1 MDSAN
6 SITIKALKEM
16 CLMDDALF
24 SKCFDGDRKCSSL
37 MLRIILGRN
46 DLDVTE
52 ARTQRWI
59 QNIENHSVKLDIAA
73 KDSNG
78 KLYNIEMQKA
88 SGKSLR
94 KRARYYSA
102 MIDTK
107 ALRKAHGYDR
117 LPESYVI
124 FITRKDILRKGQAIY
139 EIDRYIKG
147 SWEPYGDGTHIIHVC
162 AANADEDTALGH
174 LVHDLLCTDPEDIY
188 YNELRTKVSYYKNDE
203 EGIIEM
209 TTEFNKMLKESDQ
222 RGERRGLKKGLDLG
236 RRETARNLIANGTVP
251 LETIAECSGL
261 SLKEVES
268 MRNSIHA

>member
-6 SITIKALKEM
+6 SRIRKALEEM
-16 CLMDDALF
+16 CLMDDALL

-73 KDSNG
+73 KDSKG

-88 SGKSLR
+88 SGRSLR

-107 ALRKAHGYDR
+107 ALRKSYGYGR
-117 LPESYVI
+117 LPESYII
-124 FITRKDILRKGQAIY
+124 FITRKNMFRKGQAIY

-147 SWEPYGDGTHIIHVC
+147 SWEPYGDDTHIIHVC
-162 AANADEDTALGH
+162 VVNADEDTALGH

-188 YNELRTKVSYYKNDE
+188 YNELREKVSYYKNDE

-222 RGERRGLKKGLDLG
+222 RGERRGRREG
-236 RRETARNLIANGTVP
+236 RRETAINMIADGSIS
-251 LETIAECSGL
+251 LEKIAKYSGL
-261 SLKEVES
+261 SLNEVES
-268 MRNSIHA
+268 IKNSINT

>member
-1 MDSAN
+1 
-6 SITIKALKEM
+6 
-16 CLMDDALF
+16 
-24 SKCFDGDRKCSSL
+24 
-37 MLRIILGRN
+37 
-46 DLDVTE
+46 
-52 ARTQRWI
+52 
-59 QNIENHSVKLDIAA
+59 
-73 KDSNG
+73 
-78 KLYNIEMQKA
+78 
-88 SGKSLR
+88 
-94 KRARYYSA
+94 

-107 ALRKAHGYDR
+107 ALRKSYGYDR
-117 LPESYVI
+117 LPESYII

-209 TTEFNKMLKESDQ
+209 TTEFNKMLRKSNQQGIKTGEK
-222 RGERRGLKKGLDLG
+222 RGLKKGLKKGLDLG
-236 RRETARNLIANGTVP
+236 RRETELKIARSMIADNAMS
-251 LETIAECSGL
+251 LENIAKYSGL

-268 MRNSIHA
+268 LKEESPAYK

>member
-1 MDSAN
+1 MDSVN
-6 SITIKALKEM
+6 SRTRKALEEM

-73 KDSNG
+73 KDSKG

-102 MIDTK
+102 MIDTRS
-107 ALRKAHGYDR
+107 LRKSHGYDR

-124 FITRKDILRKGQAIY
+124 FITRKDIFRKGQSIY

-147 SWEPYGDGTHIIHVC
+147 SWEPYGDGTPC
-162 AANADEDTALGH
+162 M
-174 LVHDLLCTDPEDIY
+174 
-188 YNELRTKVSYYKNDE
+188 RS
-203 EGIIEM
+203 
-209 TTEFNKMLKESDQ
+209 
-222 RGERRGLKKGLDLG
+222 
-236 RRETARNLIANGTVP
+236 
-251 LETIAECSGL
+251 EC
-261 SLKEVES
+261 
-268 MRNSIHA
+268 

>member
-6 SITIKALKEM
+6 SRIRKALKEM

-73 KDSNG
+73 KDSKG

-102 MIDTK
+102 MIDTRS
-107 ALRKAHGYDR
+107 LRKSHGYDR

-124 FITRKDILRKGQAIY
+124 FITRKDIFRKGQAIY
-139 EIDRYIKG
+139 EIERRIEG
-147 SWEPYGDGTHIIHVC
+147 SWEEYGDGTHIIHVC
-162 AANADEDTALGH
+162 AVNADEDTDLGH
-174 LVHDLLCTDPEDIY
+174 LVHDLLCTDPEDIH
-188 YNELRTKVSYYKNDE
+188 YNELREKVSYYKNDE

-222 RGERRGLKKGLDLG
+222 RGERRGRREG
-236 RRETARNLIANGTVP
+236 RRETAINMIADGSIS
-251 LETIAECSGL
+251 LEKIAKYSGL
-261 SLKEVES
+261 SLNEVES
-268 MRNSIHA
+268 IKNSINT